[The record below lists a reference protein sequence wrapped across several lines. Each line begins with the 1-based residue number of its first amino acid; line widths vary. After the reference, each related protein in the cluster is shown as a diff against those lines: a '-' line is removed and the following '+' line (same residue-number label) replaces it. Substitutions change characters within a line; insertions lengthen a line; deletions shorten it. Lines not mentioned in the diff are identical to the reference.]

1 MEATLSALGAVTQCA
16 LGGGIHHMTMQNKTF
31 QHGV

>member
-1 MEATLSALGAVTQCA
+1 MEATLSALGAMTQCA
-16 LGGGIHHMTMQNKTF
+16 LGGIHHMTMQNKTF